1 MARGHA
7 APSSAPEEIPS
18 HRLESACSV
27 DGQPI
32 SKWDR
37 VSREGVHMRDRVF
50 LRSLMLA
57 IVMVLFVAA
66 CSSDEPV
73 AGPVTI
79 ENEVD
84 FSSPPV
90 SGTFE
95 VTEGGDVLGCSSGTF
110 VDSGTPDSGIERV
123 YACDSGSNEG
133 SFAASFIFDANPD
146 TTGDNGTWTV
156 VEGSDEFVGLQGS
169 GDWSIVYPTPDERS
183 SLHGIGVGTWTGD
196 INYTS

>member
-1 MARGHA
+1 MARVHA
-7 APSSAPEEIPS
+7 APSSGPEEIPS
-18 HRLESACSV
+18 HRVESACSV

-32 SKWDR
+32 TEWDR
-37 VSREGVHMRDRVF
+37 VSREGVHMRDRVL
-50 LRSLMLA
+50 LRSLVLA

-66 CSSDEPV
+66 CSSDEPA

-79 ENEVD
+79 ENEVN
-84 FSSPPV
+84 FSSSTV

-133 SFAASFIFDANPD
+133 SFTTGFTFDFDAATD
-146 TTGDNGTWTV
+146 ERQNGTWTV
-156 VEGSDEFVGLQGS
+156 VEGSDDFDGLQGS
-169 GDWSIVYPTPDERS
+169 GDWFIVYPTS
-183 SLHGIGVGTWTGD
+183 QAVGMGTWTGD